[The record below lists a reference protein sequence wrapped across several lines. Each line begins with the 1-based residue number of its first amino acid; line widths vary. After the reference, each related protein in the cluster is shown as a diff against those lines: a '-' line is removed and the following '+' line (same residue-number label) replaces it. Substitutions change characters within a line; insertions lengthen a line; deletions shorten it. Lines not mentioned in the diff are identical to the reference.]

1 MLHAHYMQPEMK
13 EGLDGGSEPTNEL
26 ETPGYWPLQGL

>member
-1 MLHAHYMQPEMK
+1 MLHAQPEMK